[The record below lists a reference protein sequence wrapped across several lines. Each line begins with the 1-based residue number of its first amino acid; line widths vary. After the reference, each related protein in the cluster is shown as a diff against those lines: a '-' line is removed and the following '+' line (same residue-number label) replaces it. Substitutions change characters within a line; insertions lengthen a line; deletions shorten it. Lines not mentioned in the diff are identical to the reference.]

1 MTNNR
6 EDNSTSTSESTI
18 PYYGS
23 RVPRQSAGEVDNIIF
38 NMMDDI
44 KNAAFEEKEE
54 TKEAKNDNNDDR
66 KLNRIYWNIR
76 ILLISIVILL
86 FVVGTVLLSELTKKK
101 V

>member
-23 RVPRQSAGEVDNIIF
+23 KVPRQSASEVDNIIF

-44 KNAAFEEKEE
+44 KNAALEEKG
-54 TKEAKNDNNDDR
+54 K
-66 KLNRIYWNIR
+66 
-76 ILLISIVILL
+76 ISLYVY
-86 FVVGTVLLSELTKKK
+86 VMTWLTL
-101 V
+101 